1 MEIPYS
7 LLLRIGF
14 ALWWRYYAL
23 WLTLVIAIAAPLLLA
38 AWLLPSF
45 AEALAASRIDRDFF
59 LLGALPVMEALIAFP
74 IAVRWFQRSR
84 AVSFGVTV
92 HYHGVHETVLS
103 NPQRQ
108 QILFGWSVFFM
119 PLAWEVLNALLIHV
133 LFAGAPETPRVWAS
147 IAAIYANVAL
157 LQALVFLPMNLNW
170 AFQNRF
176 AGVQWTLT
184 PTPPDPASQPR

>member
-23 WLTLVIAIAAPLLLA
+23 WLTLVVAIAAPLLLA

-45 AEALAASRIDRDFF
+45 AEALSASRIDRDFF

-74 IAVRWFQRSR
+74 IAVRWFRKSR
-84 AVSFGVTV
+84 AASFGVTV
-92 HYHGVHETVLS
+92 HYRGVHETVLS

-119 PLAWEVLNALLIHV
+119 PLAWEVLNALLIHG
-133 LFAGAPETPRVWAS
+133 LFSGAPETPRVWVS
-147 IAAIYANVAL
+147 IAAIYGNVAL

-176 AGVQWTLT
+176 AGVQWALT
-184 PTPPDPASQPR
+184 PTPPDRASQPR

>member
-7 LLLRIGF
+7 QLLRIGF
-14 ALWWRYYAL
+14 ALWWRYYLLWMAIVAAL
-23 WLTLVIAIAAPLLLA
+23 AAPLLLA
-38 AWLLPSF
+38 AAFVPQF
-45 AEALAASRIDRDFF
+45 TDALAASQIDRDFF

-74 IAVRWFQRSR
+74 LAVRWFRKHQ
-84 AVSFGVTV
+84 AHAFGIDVA
-92 HYHGVHETVLS
+92 YRGADETIRS

-119 PLAWEVLNALLIHV
+119 PLAWEVVNALLIHG
-133 LFAGAPETPRVWAS
+133 LFAGAPESLLVWAS

-170 AFQNRF
+170 VFHNRF
-176 AGVQWTLT
+176 AGVQWTLA
-184 PTPPDPASQPR
+184 PAPPDATPQPR